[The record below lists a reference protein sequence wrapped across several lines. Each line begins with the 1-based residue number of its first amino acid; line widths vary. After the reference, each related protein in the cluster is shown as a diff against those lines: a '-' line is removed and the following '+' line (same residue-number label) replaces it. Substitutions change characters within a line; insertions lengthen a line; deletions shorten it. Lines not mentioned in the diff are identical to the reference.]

1 VQVFPSEASLMRLAG
16 AVLAKDGRGVVGQA
30 PHVPRHALST
40 SWATMR
46 PMSAMPDGGD
56 TAAAEA
62 QAAKIVSLVLDATG
76 KVA

>member
-1 VQVFPSEASLMRLAG
+1 
-16 AVLAKDGRGVVGQA
+16 
-30 PHVPRHALST
+30 
-40 SWATMR
+40 
-46 PMSAMPDGGD
+46 MPDGGD